1 MSTQEIE
8 SKARESQELKRMREE
23 IDTAIISAESIIK
36 AAMGEAETITAGGY
50 KITWKP
56 VESVRFDGKA
66 FRRDC
71 PELAA
76 KYMITSTAK
85 RFMIT

>member
-1 MSTQEIE
+1 MSIGEIE
-8 SKARESQELKRMREE
+8 SKARELQELKRMREE
-23 IDTAIISAESIIK
+23 IETAITSAEDIIK
-36 AAMGEAETITAGGY
+36 AAMGDRESITAGGY

-76 KYMITSTAK
+76 KYMTASTSK
-85 RFMIT
+85 RFIIT